1 MNNLNKLPVIDYFC
15 VWAKKPRS
23 KPRKGHRNL
32 GISDRYWFTGYIEVD
47 QVRYRVQFS
56 TYEDVYKLLGGVFTS
71 KDTMVALYAAYEA
84 GIAREQGDLF
94 SPVIADTGGRI
105 GEPVVIWRDQFAWMP
120 YVIMTTDERG
130 VAEIEVLGIET
141 QMDTV
146 IPIQTL
152 SREPGGITM
161 AKGRTRRWFWSRY
174 RQGDAMVD
182 PAVAA

>member
-1 MNNLNKLPVIDYFC
+1 MNKLNKLPVIEYFC

-32 GISDRYWFTGYIEVD
+32 GISDRYWFTGYIEID
-47 QVRYRVQFS
+47 KSRYRLQFS

-84 GIAREQGDLF
+84 GIAREQGHLF

-105 GEPVVIWRDQFAWMP
+105 GESAVICRDQFAWIP
-120 YVIMTTDERG
+120 YVVMSVTEKG
-130 VAEIEVLGIET
+130 IEQIDVLGIET

-146 IPIQTL
+146 NPILTIN
-152 SREPGGITM
+152 REPGGI
-161 AKGRTRRWFWSRY
+161 AVARGRTRRWFWSRY